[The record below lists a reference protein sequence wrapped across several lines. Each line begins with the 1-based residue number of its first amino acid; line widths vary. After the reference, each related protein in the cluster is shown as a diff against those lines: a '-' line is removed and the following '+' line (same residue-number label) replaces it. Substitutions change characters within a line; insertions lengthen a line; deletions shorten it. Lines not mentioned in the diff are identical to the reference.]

1 MLLDNEDVVRGVPVG
16 EERVLV
22 ELADEI
28 EEPSNDVDRKLPKD
42 MI

>member
-16 EERVLV
+16 ENRVLV

-28 EEPSNDVDRKLPKD
+28 EEPSNDADKRLPED
-42 MI
+42 MV